1 MRFIFGKQDSPTLE
15 RAQERCWLLANGLGG
30 YMSASAAFSVTRR
43 DQSILMAAVTPPAK
57 RVNLVHRLSETLAV
71 GERWEFL
78 STQVFADGRE
88 PEKGYRHLSAFVW
101 DGAPSW
107 LYHVEGVQVR
117 RQCAVEYG
125 ANTAAV
131 AYTIENRSPLPCTL
145 RVRPFTPDAARTV
158 REQLEPV
165 EAMLREGCVGQ
176 IPEIYDG
183 GTPGPSKGCF
193 AQAWSVGELLR
204 VYEQLENIEKEADSH
219 AG

>member
-125 ANTAAV
+125 GQHGGGGVHHRKPLLSSLHSAGAALY
-131 AYTIENRSPLPCTL
+131 AGRGPDCPGAAGAGRGHAPGGLRGTDSGNLRRRDPRPLQGLLCPGVE
-145 RVRPFTPDAARTV
+145 RGGAA
-158 REQLEPV
+158 
-165 EAMLREGCVGQ
+165 
-176 IPEIYDG
+176 
-183 GTPGPSKGCF
+183 
-193 AQAWSVGELLR
+193 
-204 VYEQLENIEKEADSH
+204 
-219 AG
+219 AGI

>member
-1 MRFIFGKQDSPTLE
+1 MW
-15 RAQERCWLLANGLGG
+15 RASRSGG
-30 YMSASAAFSVTRR
+30 SA
-43 DQSILMAAVTPPAK
+43 P
-57 RVNLVHRLSETLAV
+57 
-71 GERWEFL
+71 W
-78 STQVFADGRE
+78 ST
-88 PEKGYRHLSAFVW
+88 
-101 DGAPSW
+101 
-107 LYHVEGVQVR
+107 
-117 RQCAVEYG
+117 G

-131 AYTIENRSPLPCTL
+131 AYTIENRSSVPCTL